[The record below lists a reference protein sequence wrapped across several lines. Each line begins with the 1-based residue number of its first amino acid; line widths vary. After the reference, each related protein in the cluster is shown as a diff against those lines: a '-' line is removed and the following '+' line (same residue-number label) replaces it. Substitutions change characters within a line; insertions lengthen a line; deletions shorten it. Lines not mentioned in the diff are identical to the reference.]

1 MRHSTQRRRRPRT
14 VPDQNFQKSFTA
26 NGKPL
31 EAKLTVANIAY
42 QVTIS
47 PIDLY
52 ATDPISERTFGFSAT
67 IEQLIVTFD
76 VVLKATLG
84 SESKTFQFTNN
95 TFSAEDVEVE
105 GTATVSADP
114 PPQVTIDE
122 LNLTYKDKTVT
133 IKVPDLTKTTT
144 MALDKKD
151 LKPYSQAILNALR
164 GRVEK
169 QVAQPVVRRLTDKIL
184 TRLLARSAR

>member
-1 MRHSTQRRRRPRT
+1 M
-14 VPDQNFQKSFTA
+14 
-26 NGKPL
+26 
-31 EAKLTVANIAY
+31 ANIAY